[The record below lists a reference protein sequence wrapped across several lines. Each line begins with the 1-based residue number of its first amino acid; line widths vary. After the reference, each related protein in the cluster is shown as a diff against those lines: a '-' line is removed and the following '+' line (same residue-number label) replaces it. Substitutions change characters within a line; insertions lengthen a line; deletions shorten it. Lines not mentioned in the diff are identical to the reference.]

1 MTITIEDLMRVS
13 DYEISITPC
22 SIYEKGRDKTAMCFT
37 VREFEGGED
46 LSGGPKLIVCA
57 VTETLEQA
65 LHSAEKQMAEEGL
78 IPLPN
83 YTTPQERV
91 RPKSASEEG

>member
-22 SIYEKGRDKTAMCFT
+22 SIYEKGQNKDAMCFT

-57 VTETLEQA
+57 VAETLDEA
-65 LHSAEKQMAEEGL
+65 LHFAEMQMSEQGL

-91 RPKSASEEG
+91 RPRPKPSAE